1 MRSQNSAT
9 DRSSREHG
17 LQFDQSEPARTKGA
31 HRLYSRDQVA
41 RRVFIRR
48 SRKLGCSM
56 AQARQILSLIDR
68 KQISCD
74 AVKSIADDH
83 IDDVRAR
90 IADLRKMKRTLNELY
105 RRCSGKDIPDC
116 PITEALQPR

>member
-1 MRSQNSAT
+1 
-9 DRSSREHG
+9 
-17 LQFDQSEPARTKGA
+17 
-31 HRLYSRDQVA
+31 
-41 RRVFIRR
+41 
-48 SRKLGCSM
+48 M

-90 IADLRKMKRTLNELY
+90 ITDLRKIKRTLNELY
-105 RRCSGKDIPDC
+105 RRCSGKGIWIVPSSKRRNRDERYPAKR
-116 PITEALQPR
+116 PS